1 MNGLMAHSGSE
12 LCSREALALIKAP
25 EATDTHKPIPHISL
39 VQAVLE
45 TLAFRHIN
53 VIREEFAVSK
63 DGMKLFGVLD
73 LETQFDGC
81 RFTLGLRNA
90 NDKSMRLGLV
100 VGFRVFVCDNMA
112 FSGDFQ
118 PVLAKHS
125 KHFNLQDS
133 LAVGIDQ
140 MQRNFKPMQEQVLT
154 WKGQQISDE
163 YAKLMIYEAFIQEQL
178 VDVPKHIARFVH
190 KNYFDP
196 PFSEFAPRTHFSLH
210 NAFTTAFKQLDPIP
224 QYKATAA
231 LGDFFPKQLGG

>member
-1 MNGLMAHSGSE
+1 MDGLLAHTGSE
-12 LCSREALALIKAP
+12 LCTLEALALIKAP

-39 VQAVLE
+39 VEAVLE

-53 VIREEFAVSK
+53 VVREEFAVSK

-73 LETQFDGC
+73 LEMQFDGC
-81 RFTLGLRNA
+81 RFTLGIRNA

-125 KHFNLQDS
+125 KHFNLQDA

-140 MQRNFKPMQEQVLT
+140 MQRNFKPMSEQVIA
-154 WKGQQISDE
+154 WKQAQITDDF
-163 YAKLMIYEAFIQEQL
+163 ARLRIYEAFIEDQL
-178 VDVPKHIARFVH
+178 VDVPKHLGRIVH
-190 KNYFDP
+190 ANYFNPQLPD
-196 PFSEFAPRTHFSLH
+196 FAPRTKWSLQ
-210 NAFTTAFKQLDPIP
+210 NAFTSAFKALDPIP
-224 QYKATAA
+224 QYKATAS
-231 LGDFFPKQLGG
+231 LGAFFEA